1 MNNVKAFQCFIPK
14 LVLREISAFLEG
26 GAENKR
32 KSFSGQEAKRHE
44 FEAAVLFADM
54 SGFTALTERLAGKPN
69 GAEKLCDALNDFFA
83 GLLETVEE
91 YGGDVVKF
99 SGDALQIVWPVDPE
113 GQKSPKSLL
122 EATLL
127 GARCSDSVHKKLC
140 NYPKTHGVT
149 LTMHMG
155 LGCGKLTMLY
165 VGGLYGRWESV
176 VGGPPI
182 AQTGIAEPLAGHGET
197 VFSPETYEVLKDH
210 CECTPVEYPHE
221 EYMVQGAFT
230 KELPPLETPEVLTL
244 KPIHIHLTKS
254 FIPNA
259 IYSTLQ
265 SGYASYLAEMR
276 ELSVLFIKI
285 SGLSVDGP
293 SSLEDTHAMMK
304 QVQKSTYK
312 FEGSIN
318 KLICDDKGTLVL
330 VAFGLPPFAH
340 MDDPMRAIAAAFDM
354 RKGLNEL
361 GLHVSIGV
369 TTSDLFCGVVGSDIR
384 REYTVYGDGV
394 NLSARLVMHA
404 QEDQILVD
412 ESTAMACLDQVC
424 FTTLATVKVKGKI
437 RPVKPFEPTKW
448 FNAVQRTGGPSK
460 TVTELV
466 GRNKEKRELENLVDH
481 MLANKKGTLCVIG
494 DHGIGKTSFVHLA
507 ATQTAISKG
516 LTVLGSHLGTSHFL
530 EVMPGRKG
538 GNTEWEASLKEID
551 VLDSF
556 KAWEAVIVQAIGMS
570 TQTGATKNL
579 RSSFFNY
586 DSSAKAMR
594 DKLDS
599 LLPADLRPWVG
610 VLRELLPGLQIDV
623 NEECEKLNQINKEQ
637 LQQDLLSAVLCDVSA
652 SKPVMC
658 LLDTCHTLDDV
669 SWRLLETVRQLTD
682 SDAYTGAGVMVCFV
696 SRQMHHTD
704 FKFQKYTHAI
714 NCAKE
719 GNTYMEL
726 NRFEFQ
732 DFHKYLHHCL
742 NVEDSKPLPQT
753 LVDYLWEKSQGN
765 PFFVKEI
772 VDNLLAEQAIHVLE
786 GQCILN
792 DTKPLSQLAAPK
804 SLSLIMKMT
813 VDQLNSH
820 EQMVLKIASVLDQP
834 FTLSSLH
841 AAFATD
847 DLTDEQWLE
856 CEKGQALTSCVT
868 EHLLDETAPRKYKVR
883 SPIMLEVCQK
893 LLLARQKEAIRRDIN
908 AHKRRLRALANI
920 AD

>member
-1 MNNVKAFQCFIPK
+1 M
-14 LVLREISAFLEG
+14 VLREIQAFLESG
-26 GAENKR
+26 GDNKR
-32 KSFSGQEAKRHE
+32 KSFSGQEAKRNE

-99 SGDALQIVWPVDPE
+99 SGDALQIIWPVDPE
-113 GQKSPKSLL
+113 RENAPKTLQ

-127 GARCSDSVHKKLC
+127 GARCSDTVHKKLC

-155 LGCGKLTMLY
+155 LGAGKVTMLY
-165 VGGLYGRWESV
+165 VGGTYGRWESV

-197 VFSPETYEVLKDH
+197 VFSPEVYELVKDF
-210 CECTPVEYPHE
+210 CECTPVDYPHE
-221 EYMVQGAFT
+221 EYMIQGAF
-230 KELPPLETPEVLTL
+230 KVDMPPLTVPEVLQL
-244 KPIHIHLTKS
+244 KPMHIHLTKS

-285 SGLSVDGP
+285 VGLSVDGP

-330 VAFGLPPFAH
+330 VGFGLPPFAH

-369 TTSDLFCGVVGSDIR
+369 TTSDLFCGVVGSHIR

-437 RPVKPFEPTKW
+437 RPVKPFEPTAW
-448 FNAVQRTGGPSK
+448 FNAIQRTGPMAK
-460 TVTELV
+460 TMELV
-466 GRNKEKRELENLVDH
+466 GRSKEKQELSNKVDH
-481 MLANKKGTLCVIG
+481 MISSKKGILCVIG
-494 DHGIGKTSFVHLA
+494 DHGIGKTSFVHHA

-570 TQTGATKNL
+570 TQHNYKV

-594 DKLDS
+594 DKLES
-599 LLPADLRPWVG
+599 LLPGNLKPWMG
-610 VLRELLPGLQIDV
+610 VLRELLPGLQIEE
-623 NEECEKLNQINKEQ
+623 NEECEKLTPVKRDQ

-652 SKPVMC
+652 NKPVMC
-658 LLDTCHTLDDV
+658 LLDTCHTLDDC

-704 FKFQKYTHAI
+704 FKYQKYTHAI
-714 NCAKE
+714 ECARD
-719 GNTYMEL
+719 GQTYMEL
-726 NRFEFQ
+726 GRFEFQ

-742 NVEDSKPLPQT
+742 NVAESKPLPQT

-820 EQMVLKIASVLDQP
+820 EQVHKHKNTACTASNTNTVQILMN
-834 FTLSSLH
+834 TN
-841 AAFATD
+841 
-847 DLTDEQWLE
+847 
-856 CEKGQALTSCVT
+856 TS
-868 EHLLDETAPRKYKVR
+868 
-883 SPIMLEVCQK
+883 
-893 LLLARQKEAIRRDIN
+893 ARLGL
-908 AHKRRLRALANI
+908 RLRLSVRVEWEFDRECSAKLCMLIHIGALFNLTRMLYAHTHTHTLGRWC
-920 AD
+920 